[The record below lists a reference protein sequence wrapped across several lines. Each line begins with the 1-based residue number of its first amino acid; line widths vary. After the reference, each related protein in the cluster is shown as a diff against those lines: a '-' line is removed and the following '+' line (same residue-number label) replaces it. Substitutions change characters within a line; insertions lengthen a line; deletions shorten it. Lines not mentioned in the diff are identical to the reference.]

1 MSKSQESLNN
11 NKITIYIASDHAGY
25 EMKQK
30 IIQNKKLDFIN
41 FIDLGTN
48 SNESVDYPDYAKK
61 LGDAVLTDDKCYGIA
76 ICGTGIGISISM
88 NKIKGIYCALVTN
101 KKIAHLARQHNNA
114 NVIALSG
121 RFVSAKENVNIIYN
135 FLNEK
140 FEERHQKRID
150 KIKQLEC
157 I

>member
-30 IIQNKKLDFIN
+30 IIQSKKLDFIN

-61 LGDAVLTDDKCYGIA
+61 LGDAVLADDKCYGIA

-101 KKIAHLARQHNNA
+101 KKIAHLARKHNNA

>member
-30 IIQNKKLDFIN
+30 IIQSKKLDFIN

-61 LGDAVLTDDKCYGIA
+61 LGDAVLANDKYYGIA

-121 RFVSAKENVNIIYN
+121 RFVSVKENVNIIYN

>member
-30 IIQNKKLDFIN
+30 IIQSKKLDFIN

-61 LGDAVLTDDKCYGIA
+61 LGDAVLENDKCYGIA

>member
-1 MSKSQESLNN
+1 MSKSQESLSN
-11 NKITIYIASDHAGY
+11 NKINIYIASDHAGY

-30 IIQNKKLDFIN
+30 IINSKKLDFIN
-41 FIDLGTN
+41 FVDLGTN

-61 LGDAVLTDDKCYGIA
+61 LGEAVLADDKGYGVA

-88 NKIKGIYCALVTN
+88 NKIKGIYCALITD
-101 KKIAHLARQHNNA
+101 KKIAHLVKQHNNA

-121 RFVSAKENVNIIYN
+121 RFVSAKENIKIIYN

-140 FEERHQKRID
+140 FENRHQKRID